1 MLSSLINVQRRAMSS
16 AVGTLKKPKLRGHL
30 GDSVKW
36 QFLQAFVGGICA
48 SSLYYFGYS
57 KPKLDKIRDFYATY
71 DVDADFERMRRAG
84 VFKCC
89 PQKDSPF
96 HQKLVQ
102 EMIEAQEEEDEE

>member
-16 AVGTLKKPKLRGHL
+16 AVATLKKPKLRGHL

-36 QFLQAFVGGICA
+36 QFLQAFVGGIVCSA
-48 SSLYYFGYS
+48 LYYFTVS
-57 KPKLDKIRDFYATY
+57 KPKLDAIRDFYATY

-96 HQKLVQ
+96 HKALQEKLM
-102 EMIEAQEEEDEE
+102 EDAEEEDEE